1 MSSELQ
7 LVESILKGLNTPN
20 NEERKNFEMKLAE
33 LMNKNTIGLVL
44 CLSQIINQSSDMSLL
59 TYASVVMR
67 KLIQTKENE
76 SVNPYWKNASN
87 EMKEEIK
94 KNVLTLLLIVMNNLL
109 KKNIVIL
116 LVIYMKVFLII
127 KKNGMML

>member
-44 CLSQIINQSSDMSLL
+44 CLS
-59 TYASVVMR
+59 
-67 KLIQTKENE
+67 
-76 SVNPYWKNASN
+76 
-87 EMKEEIK
+87 
-94 KNVLTLLLIVMNNLL
+94 
-109 KKNIVIL
+109 
-116 LVIYMKVFLII
+116 
-127 KKNGMML
+127 

>member
-76 SVNPYWKNASN
+76 SVNPYWKNISN
-87 EMKEEIK
+87 ELKE
-94 KNVLTLLLIVMNNLL
+94 
-109 KKNIVIL
+109 
-116 LVIYMKVFLII
+116 
-127 KKNGMML
+127 